1 MKSKTRTI
9 LIPSAMAL
17 VLGASLIAVPS
28 KAIAS
33 DRVLQVVAVQ
43 VEPGELDTYLGKIK
57 QLNEIT
63 KRLGTQGTTRVWR
76 ATLAGDATGTVV
88 VGLEFPS
95 LAAFAETSKKL
106 QADAE
111 WQKLIDSLAGIR
123 TLVSQSLYEEI
134 SP

>member
-1 MKSKTRTI
+1 MKSKTRVI
-9 LIPSAMAL
+9 LIPIAMAL
-17 VLGASLIAVPS
+17 VLGASLVAVPS

-33 DRVLQVVAVQ
+33 DAVLQVVAVQ

-95 LAAFAETSKKL
+95 LAAFAEASKKL